1 MAYILGVNPAILG
14 DTGMDKASVF
24 LATALSAGV
33 ASIIMGLVANY
44 PVSLAA
50 GMGVNALFAYTIC
63 GQMGFSWAAALCAV
77 FISGVIF
84 VIISVTG
91 IRKAIINAIP
101 VQLKLAIG
109 AGSGFFIAFV
119 GLKNAGINVVIGTS
133 CSLLHVPYTLENESR
148 LSEDYTKHLSFAVEK
163 LTELSQ
169 LKNLA
174 DNKNPESEKA
184 YNDNIELLPEDKWL
198 NSKSLVPAYISPDSS
213 VHGIVTAKGEIIKLD
228 CVFPVL
234 HGKNGEDGTVQ
245 GLLQLA
251 QIPYVGCDA
260 TSSGVCMDKAVANA
274 VADAFGIN
282 QAKWCAFT
290 QYDFNKNRQECI
302 DTAVNKLGF
311 PIFVKPANAGSSVGI
326 TKAHDIPELIE
337 AMNVAFNEDKKA
349 VLEEF
354 IDGHEVECAVLGNEE
369 PIAAE
374 VGEIKAAAEFYDFD
388 AKYNNPASEL
398 CIPAD
403 IDLEKRNEVKAQAV
417 KAYKA
422 LGCEG
427 MSRVD
432 FFVRNS
438 DGAVLLNEI
447 NTIPGQTPISMYPKL
462 FEAAGV
468 PYKELIDRL
477 IGCALSRGGKF

>member
-1 MAYILGVNPAILG
+1 MIQII
-14 DTGMDKASVF
+14 DKKDCSGCHACYSVCPKNCI
-24 LATALSAGV
+24 S
-33 ASIIMGLVANY
+33 MNEDNEEYRY
-44 PVSLAA
+44 PVIDKSFCIDCGLCEKKCPILNNDKKITLA
-50 GMGVNALFAYTIC
+50 
-63 GQMGFSWAAALCAV
+63 
-77 FISGVIF
+77 VIF
-84 VIISVTG
+84 GGVSSEHDISCISAKG
-91 IRKAIINAIP
+91 IVSNIDYSKYNLILLGITKDGRW
-101 VQLKLAIG
+101 
-109 AGSGFFIAFV
+109 FIF
-119 GLKNAGINVVIGTS
+119 
-133 CSLLHVPYTLENESR
+133 
-148 LSEDYTKHLSFAVEK
+148 
-163 LTELSQ
+163 
-169 LKNLA
+169 
-174 DNKNPESEKA
+174 
-184 YNDNIELLPEDKWL
+184 NDNIELLPEDKWL

-326 TKAHDIPELIE
+326 TKAHDVPELIE

>member
-1 MAYILGVNPAILG
+1 MSSKLHQALTYMVKNWKELIGYVNVGNIQIDNNCCERAVRPFTNLRKSFGGFSSENGARTAATILSFVETCKLMKKKVLVLFGGVSSEHDVSVVSARSVIENTPRDKYNLILIGITKDGRWFKYDG
-14 DTGMDKASVF
+14 D
-24 LATALSAGV
+24 
-33 ASIIMGLVANY
+33 VAN
-44 PVSLAA
+44 
-50 GMGVNALFAYTIC
+50 
-63 GQMGFSWAAALCAV
+63 
-77 FISGVIF
+77 
-84 VIISVTG
+84 
-91 IRKAIINAIP
+91 
-101 VQLKLAIG
+101 
-109 AGSGFFIAFV
+109 
-119 GLKNAGINVVIGTS
+119 
-133 CSLLHVPYTLENESR
+133 
-148 LSEDYTKHLSFAVEK
+148 
-163 LTELSQ
+163 
-169 LKNLA
+169 
-174 DNKNPESEKA
+174 
-184 YNDNIELLPEDKWL
+184 LPEDKWL
-198 NSKSLVPAYISPDSS
+198 DDSEHLTRAIVSPDRED
-213 VHGIVTAKGEIIKLD
+213 HGILVFNEDGIEKIHID
-228 CVFPVL
+228 VVFPVL
-234 HGKNGEDGTVQ
+234 HGKNGEDGTIQ

-274 VADAFGIN
+274 VADAFDIP

-290 QYDFNKNRQECI
+290 QYTFNKDRQQCI
-302 DTAVNKLGF
+302 EYAVNKLGF

-326 TKAHDIPELIE
+326 TKAHNVNELIE
-337 AMNVAFNEDKKA
+337 AMAVAFKEDKKA

-354 IDGHEVECAVLGNEE
+354 IDGHEVECAVLGNDE
-369 PIAAE
+369 PIPAE
-374 VGEIKAAAEFYDFD
+374 VGEIKAAADFYDFD
-388 AKYNNPASEL
+388 AKYNNPQSEL

-403 IDLEKRNEVKAQAV
+403 IPEEKRNEVRVQAV

-432 FFVRNS
+432 FFVRKS

>member
-1 MAYILGVNPAILG
+1 MINN
-14 DTGMDKASVF
+14 DKKIT
-24 LATALSAGV
+24 LA
-33 ASIIMGLVANY
+33 
-44 PVSLAA
+44 
-50 GMGVNALFAYTIC
+50 
-63 GQMGFSWAAALCAV
+63 
-77 FISGVIF
+77 VIF
-84 VIISVTG
+84 GGVSSEHDISCISAKG
-91 IRKAIINAIP
+91 IVSNIDYSKYNLILLGITKDGRW
-101 VQLKLAIG
+101 
-109 AGSGFFIAFV
+109 FIF
-119 GLKNAGINVVIGTS
+119 
-133 CSLLHVPYTLENESR
+133 
-148 LSEDYTKHLSFAVEK
+148 
-163 LTELSQ
+163 
-169 LKNLA
+169 
-174 DNKNPESEKA
+174 
-184 YNDNIELLPEDKWL
+184 NDNIELLPEDKWL

-326 TKAHDIPELIE
+326 TKAHDVPELIE

-388 AKYNNPASEL
+388 AK
-398 CIPAD
+398 
-403 IDLEKRNEVKAQAV
+403 
-417 KAYKA
+417 
-422 LGCEG
+422 
-427 MSRVD
+427 
-432 FFVRNS
+432 
-438 DGAVLLNEI
+438 
-447 NTIPGQTPISMYPKL
+447 
-462 FEAAGV
+462 
-468 PYKELIDRL
+468 
-477 IGCALSRGGKF
+477 

>member
-1 MAYILGVNPAILG
+1 MKVLIIFGGRSTEHEVSCVSA
-14 DTGMDKASVF
+14 ASV
-24 LATALSAGV
+24 LNNIKGHD
-33 ASIIMGLVANY
+33 
-44 PVSLAA
+44 
-50 GMGVNALFAYTIC
+50 
-63 GQMGFSWAAALCAV
+63 
-77 FISGVIF
+77 
-84 VIISVTG
+84 VTKFG
-91 IRKAIINAIP
+91 I
-101 VQLKLAIG
+101 
-109 AGSGFFIAFV
+109 
-119 GLKNAGINVVIGTS
+119 
-133 CSLLHVPYTLENESR
+133 
-148 LSEDYTKHLSFAVEK
+148 TKDGKWYH
-163 LTELSQ
+163 TE
-169 LKNLA
+169 A
-174 DNKNPESEKA
+174 DNAAVSNGSWE
-184 YNDNIELLPEDKWL
+184 NDKSNREVFADF
-198 NSKSLVPAYISPDSS
+198 NSRSFVWDGGSITPD
-213 VHGIVTAKGEIIKLD
+213 VI
-228 CVFPVL
+228 FPVL

-326 TKAHDIPELIE
+326 TKSHDVPELIE

>member
-1 MAYILGVNPAILG
+1 MSNENKKL
-14 DTGMDKASVF
+14 T
-24 LATALSAGV
+24 LA
-33 ASIIMGLVANY
+33 
-44 PVSLAA
+44 
-50 GMGVNALFAYTIC
+50 
-63 GQMGFSWAAALCAV
+63 
-77 FISGVIF
+77 VIF
-84 VIISVTG
+84 GGVSSEHDISCISAKGIISNIDYNKYNVILLG
-91 IRKAIINAIP
+91 ITKDGRWYIFNDDI
-101 VQLKLAIG
+101 
-109 AGSGFFIAFV
+109 
-119 GLKNAGINVVIGTS
+119 
-133 CSLLHVPYTLENESR
+133 SLLPNDR
-148 LSEDYTKHLSFAVEK
+148 W
-163 LTELSQ
+163 TE
-169 LKNLA
+169 
-174 DNKNPESEKA
+174 
-184 YNDNIELLPEDKWL
+184 
-198 NSKSLVPAYISPDSS
+198 SKSLIPAYISPDTSIG
-213 VHGIVTAKGEIIKLD
+213 GIVTAKGEVIKLD

-234 HGKNGEDGTVQ
+234 HGKNGEDGTIQ

-274 VADAFGIN
+274 VADAFDIL

-290 QYDFNKNRQECI
+290 QYTFNKDRQQCI
-302 DTAVNKLGF
+302 EYAVNKLGF

-326 TKAHDIPELIE
+326 TKAHNVDELIE
-337 AMNVAFNEDKKA
+337 AMAVAFKEDKKA

-354 IDGHEVECAVLGNEE
+354 IDGHEVECAVLGNDE
-369 PIAAE
+369 PIPAE
-374 VGEIKAAAEFYDFD
+374 VGEIKAAADFYDFD
-388 AKYNNPASEL
+388 AKYNNPQSEL

-403 IDLEKRNEVKAQAV
+403 IPEEKRNEVRVQAV

-432 FFVRNS
+432 FFVRKS

>member
-1 MAYILGVNPAILG
+1 MAKTRVAVLFGGV
-14 DTGMDKASVF
+14 S
-24 LATALSAGV
+24 SEHE
-33 ASIIMGLVANY
+33 
-44 PVSLAA
+44 VSLMSATNVIRSIPKEKYEVICIGITKKGRWLYFPGDVSEIASGAWETNPDCTAA
-50 GMGVNALFAYTIC
+50 I
-63 GQMGFSWAAALCAV
+63 
-77 FISGVIF
+77 
-84 VIISVTG
+84 
-91 IRKAIINAIP
+91 
-101 VQLKLAIG
+101 
-109 AGSGFFIAFV
+109 
-119 GLKNAGINVVIGTS
+119 
-133 CSLLHVPYTLENESR
+133 
-148 LSEDYTKHLSFAVEK
+148 
-163 LTELSQ
+163 
-169 LKNLA
+169 
-174 DNKNPESEKA
+174 
-184 YNDNIELLPEDKWL
+184 
-198 NSKSLVPAYISPDSS
+198 ISPDPI
-213 VHGIVTAKGEIIKLD
+213 HKGIITIENGETYNKKID
-228 CVFPVL
+228 VVFPVL
-234 HGKNGEDGTVQ
+234 HGRNGEDGRLQ
-245 GLLQLA
+245 GLLELA
-251 QIPYVGCDA
+251 KLPYVGCG
-260 TSSGVCMDKAVANA
+260 TLSSALCMDKCMTHTVLDYN
-274 VADAFGIN
+274 GIRT
-282 QAKWCAFT
+282 AKWACVSQREIGKMEETCQAIAET
-290 QYDFNKNRQECI
+290 
-302 DTAVNKLGF
+302 LGF
-311 PIFVKPANAGSSVGI
+311 PVFVKPANAGSSVGI
-326 TKAHDIPELIE
+326 TKAHDVPELIE

>member
-1 MAYILGVNPAILG
+1 MINN
-14 DTGMDKASVF
+14 DKKIT
-24 LATALSAGV
+24 LA
-33 ASIIMGLVANY
+33 
-44 PVSLAA
+44 
-50 GMGVNALFAYTIC
+50 
-63 GQMGFSWAAALCAV
+63 
-77 FISGVIF
+77 VIF
-84 VIISVTG
+84 GGVSSEHDISCISAKG
-91 IRKAIINAIP
+91 IVSNIDYSKYNLILLGITKDGRW
-101 VQLKLAIG
+101 
-109 AGSGFFIAFV
+109 FIF
-119 GLKNAGINVVIGTS
+119 
-133 CSLLHVPYTLENESR
+133 
-148 LSEDYTKHLSFAVEK
+148 
-163 LTELSQ
+163 
-169 LKNLA
+169 
-174 DNKNPESEKA
+174 
-184 YNDNIELLPEDKWL
+184 NDNIELLPEDKWL

-354 IDGHEVECAVLGNEE
+354 IDGHEVECAVLGNVE

-447 NTIPGQTPISMYPKL
+447 NTIPGSFAFYL
-462 FEAAGV
+462 WEASGLS
-468 PYKELIDRL
+468 YESLLDELIEYAVKAFEDS
-477 IGCALSRGGKF
+477 SRSEYAYKSDILLNYKKGAKAGLKGAKYSGKG